1 MQQHLNKIILLELKN
16 NLKILLQKFKN
27 TKNLQQKF
35 EKILKT
41 LIKIFVKFI
50 FKF

>member
-27 TKNLQQKF
+27 TKNL
-35 EKILKT
+35 
-41 LIKIFVKFI
+41 
-50 FKF
+50 